1 MAVPLPKGGHSSME
15 RKPKGSKKKMSK
27 EEILEE
33 AQKRAYRYE
42 QECRD

>member
-1 MAVPLPKGGHSSME
+1 MAVPLPKGGHYPWKE
-15 RKPKGSKKKMSK
+15 NPKGPRKDVQRRDF
-27 EEILEE
+27 EE